1 MWQFAGGGTYCL
13 SMKMGE
19 REVANIQ
26 VISPQYSQEVANI
39 QVIIIPAGV
48 DRDTEPKPYRLSP
61 QLIGW

>member
-1 MWQFAGGGTYCL
+1 MWQFAGGGTYGL

-19 REVANIQ
+19 R
-26 VISPQYSQEVANI
+26 EVANI